1 MSVGDSDLLAEADM
15 DDEDSEES
23 DAEENV
29 HLLGSLYKG
38 TNRGVIVPLIGNPT
52 NTQSEENLHVA
63 LKKVMNRKENK
74 TCVECGRSP
83 VKYFSVN
90 LGVFLCATCQKS
102 HQQLGVGIRGC
113 IKCRPILVK
122 FIVFMSRF

>member
-15 DDEDSEES
+15 DDDDSEES

-29 HLLGSLYKG
+29 HLLGSLYKV
-38 TNRGVIVPLIGNPT
+38 TNRGVIVPLVGNPT

-83 VKYFSVN
+83 VKYLSVN
-90 LGVFLCATCQKS
+90 LGVFLCATCQKA
-102 HQQLGVGIRGC
+102 HQQLGVRISDC
-113 IKCRPILVK
+113 IQD
-122 FIVFMSRF
+122 